1 MSTTALPLFEP
12 ILART
17 RTVHGPVGPVAYDCV
32 KVIVVRDGSAILFSE
47 FGQKPVTVG
56 DVILLGANTLCGS
69 EPAGHITVTTVYLD
83 TDYVIDQVFWQH
95 VGLLS
100 DRLEAQDFAETIYSE
115 PAQILPL
122 GEDRAGML
130 MPWLDELVALSLD
143 GRFAANFYRMQAL
156 WFSVAHVIAP
166 FITTSPIRTSPTQR
180 ARAWPTQPRHRRFAP
195 LRQEARRAAELLQAD
210 PARHWSV
217 TDLADELHLS
227 KSQVGR
233 VFVEAFGKSPIAYL
247 TMLRTERMAGLL
259 RTTDRPVAAIA
270 REVGWGDPDFAARQ
284 FRRSVGVT
292 PSKYRA
298 ISRRQAANQ
307 ARQSAGH
314 RASVAAALRDFARD
328 ASPPAVPVQTPALRW
343 ASGPPLA
350 EKSHDDPYSR
360 PHRGR

>member
-1 MSTTALPLFEP
+1 MRSGDFSA

-17 RTVHGPVGPVAYDCV
+17 RVFHLPVGPVAYDCV

-47 FGQKPVTVG
+47 FGLKPVTVG
-56 DVILLGANTLCGS
+56 DVVVLGANTLCGS
-69 EPAGHITVTTVYLD
+69 EPEGHITVTTVYLD

-100 DRLEAQDFAETIYSE
+100 DRLEAQDFAETIYTE
-115 PAQILPL
+115 PAQILHL
-122 GEDRAGML
+122 GEDRSGML
-130 MPWLDELVALSLD
+130 MPWLDELVSLSLD
-143 GRFAANFYRMQAL
+143 DRFAENFYRMQAL

-166 FITTSPIRTSPTQR
+166 FIAASPIRTTSTQR

-195 LRQEARRAAELLQAD
+195 IRDEARRAADLLRAD
-210 PARHWSV
+210 PVRHWSM
-217 TDLADELHLS
+217 TDLAEELHLS

-259 RTTDRPVAAIA
+259 RTTDRPVVVIA

-292 PSKYRA
+292 PSKYRE
-298 ISRRQAANQ
+298 ISRGHAAK
-307 ARQSAGH
+307 RAG
-314 RASVAAALRDFARD
+314 
-328 ASPPAVPVQTPALRW
+328 
-343 ASGPPLA
+343 
-350 EKSHDDPYSR
+350 
-360 PHRGR
+360 